1 MGDRATAPIE
11 DIWCEKIRDCSFVG
25 RVLINRDCGASYS
38 NSAGGEMT
46 RWAKSGHLPSFGET
60 ALHPGREAVFE
71 ALLQSKY

>member
-1 MGDRATAPIE
+1 
-11 DIWCEKIRDCSFVG
+11 
-25 RVLINRDCGASYS
+25 
-38 NSAGGEMT
+38 MT